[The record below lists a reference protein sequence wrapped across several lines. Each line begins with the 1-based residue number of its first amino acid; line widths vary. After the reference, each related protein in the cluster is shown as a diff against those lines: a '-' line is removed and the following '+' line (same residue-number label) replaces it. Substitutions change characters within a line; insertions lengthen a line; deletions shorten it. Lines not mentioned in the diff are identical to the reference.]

1 VTTPT
6 KPRLTRSRRDGHT
19 VHFEFD
25 DGSTVPA
32 RIDWTLDD
40 ASVGLVDEWFATR
53 EVGGAR
59 FIRDDD
65 GTTLGVLISA
75 DEYDEGRNAIHR
87 INEDSYGEKDDG
99 YNPFRHHPA
108 ATTDRIIN
116 TDSLETIMRN
126 LIHGKDTPEDAL
138 TGEERDRIRY
148 AALVAALQFTF
159 DPDSRG
165 LVPVMT
171 PGRATDGAITEYY
184 WSFLYPTP
192 VAGLY
197 LRADDHYFTGSEFTL
212 TTGSGYPIVRGFW
225 EREHAEELAVKL
237 GEALPGINWF
247 TARNGDDLTTDI
259 KATMA
264 DIIRAHGLWR
274 KDAK

>member
-1 VTTPT
+1 MTTPT
-6 KPRLTRSRRDGHT
+6 KPRLTRTHRDGHT
-19 VHFEFD
+19 EHYQFA
-25 DGSTVPA
+25 DGSTVSA

-53 EVGGAR
+53 DVGGAR
-59 FIRDDD
+59 FIRGDD
-65 GTTLGVLISA
+65 GTTLAVLISA

-126 LIHGKDTPEDAL
+126 LIHGKGTPEDAL
-138 TGEERDRIRY
+138 TREERDRIRY
-148 AALVAALQFTF
+148 TALLAALQFTF

-165 LVPVMT
+165 MVPVMT
-171 PGRATDGAITEYY
+171 PGRAADSPATEYY

-192 VAGLY
+192 VAGLF
-197 LRADDHYFTGSEFTL
+197 LRPDDHFAGIEYTL
-212 TTGSGYPIVRGFW
+212 TTGSGYAVVRGFW
-225 EREHAEELAVKL
+225 ERDYADELAVKL

-247 TARNGDDLTTDI
+247 TARNGDDLTSDI
-259 KATMA
+259 KNTMR
-264 DIIRAHGLWR
+264 DIIRAHGFWR
-274 KDAK
+274 KDAQ